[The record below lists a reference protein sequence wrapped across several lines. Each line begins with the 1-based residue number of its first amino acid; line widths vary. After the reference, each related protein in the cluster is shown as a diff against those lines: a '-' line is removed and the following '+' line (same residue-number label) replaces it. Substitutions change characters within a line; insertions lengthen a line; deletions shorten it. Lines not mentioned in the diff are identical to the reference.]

1 VDNCGRNLNRM
12 NSEQVPS
19 SLRNILAD
27 VLEISPEEVTPDL
40 NIGMVDNWDSF
51 RHLQAMLAVE
61 GEYGVQF
68 DPQRIPELTSV
79 SLIQAELEK
88 KGATL

>member
-1 VDNCGRNLNRM
+1 M
-12 NSEQVPS
+12 SSQQVPS
-19 SLRNILAD
+19 SLRDILSD
-27 VLEISPEEVTPDL
+27 VLEIAPEQVTPEL
-40 NIGMVDNWDSF
+40 SIATVENWDSF
-51 RHLQAMLAVE
+51 RHLQAILAIE

-79 SLIQAELEK
+79 LLLVQELEK

>member
-1 VDNCGRNLNRM
+1 M
-12 NSEQVPS
+12 SSQQVPS
-19 SLRNILAD
+19 SLRDILAD
-27 VLEISPEEVTPDL
+27 ILEISPEQVTPDL
-40 NIGMVDNWDSF
+40 SMETVESWDSF
-51 RHLQAMLAVE
+51 RHLQAILAIE

-79 SLIQAELEK
+79 SLLQSELEK

>member
-1 VDNCGRNLNRM
+1 
-12 NSEQVPS
+12 VPS
-19 SLRNILAD
+19 SLRDILAD
-27 VLEISPEEVTPDL
+27 IFEISPEQVTPDL
-40 NIGMVDNWDSF
+40 SMETVESWDSF
-51 RHLQAMLAVE
+51 RHLQAILAIE

-79 SLIQAELEK
+79 SLLQSELEK

>member
-1 VDNCGRNLNRM
+1 M
-12 NSEQVPS
+12 SSQQVPS
-19 SLRNILAD
+19 SLRDILSD
-27 VLEISPEEVTPDL
+27 VLEIAPEQVTPEL
-40 NIGMVDNWDSF
+40 SIATVENWDSF
-51 RHLQAMLAVE
+51 RHLQAILAIE

-79 SLIQAELEK
+79 SLLVQELEK

>member
-1 VDNCGRNLNRM
+1 M

-79 SLIQAELEK
+79 SLIQAELKK